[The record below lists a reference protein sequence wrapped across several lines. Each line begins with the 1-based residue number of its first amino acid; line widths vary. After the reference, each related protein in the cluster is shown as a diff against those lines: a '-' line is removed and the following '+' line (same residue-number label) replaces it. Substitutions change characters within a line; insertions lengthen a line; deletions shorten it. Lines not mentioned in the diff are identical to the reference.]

1 MSDQRLKD
9 LIQSASARGL
19 LPPDAAPEDVTR
31 PWPVVL
37 MSGLGAWLAVLPLI
51 VVMFMIFGDALEK
64 GLLTY
69 FLGCVFLYA
78 AVGVLRRRGTSDFVA
93 QLGLPAMLV
102 GGALLAF
109 GLYRDMPYVP
119 AGALLTLII
128 VAVTWLVPHNWLR
141 VLLGAL
147 ACSTF
152 ILTMS
157 GHERFESTPPIWN
170 GVHLALLVWLG
181 ALVLVDTKRVAGP
194 QADRLIAVESAS
206 TGWCALALLALAIS
220 SGPTFMIGAS
230 LGPWRGTGIASA
242 LLDDPMRKA
251 VSLGLAIGG
260 AAWIAYRWPTLRHA
274 HMLLAATMLAALSWL
289 IPTLG
294 GTLLV
299 LALCIAGGRWRL
311 AVAGAS
317 AAAWVIGTF
326 YYQLNFPLATKAVFM
341 TCMGG
346 AFGLLAWLSWRRQHA
361 AAPATSAIASD
372 GRWQQAGI
380 AVSLTLILVVANSA
394 IWQKE
399 KLISTGRPVFI
410 ALAPVDPRSLMQ
422 GDYMALNFQLPELDD
437 ADLAPSRRVKVV
449 ARIDAKGIAVM
460 RGIEAG
466 KPLAQDEILIE
477 LLRTGRGLRPASDA
491 WYFKEGEADRWTKA
505 KFGEFRIDADG
516 RALLVDLRGPDMEK
530 L

>member
-1 MSDQRLKD
+1 MSDQPLKD

-19 LPPDAAPEDVTR
+19 LPADAAPEDVTR
-31 PWPVVL
+31 PWPIVL

-64 GLLTY
+64 GVLAY
-69 FLGCVFLYA
+69 FLGGVFLYA

-157 GHERFESTPPIWN
+157 GHERFESPPIWN
-170 GVHLALLVWLG
+170 GVHLALIVWLG
-181 ALVLVDTKRVAGP
+181 ALVLVDTRHVAGA

-206 TGWCALALLALAIS
+206 TGWCALALLALAMS
-220 SGPTFMIGAS
+220 SGETFMIGAS

-242 LLDDPMRKA
+242 LLDDPLRKT

-274 HMLLAATMLAALSWL
+274 HMLLAATLLAALSWL

-294 GTLLV
+294 GTLMV
-299 LALCIAGGRWRL
+299 LAVCIAGGRLRL
-311 AVAGAS
+311 AVAGAI

-326 YYQLNFPLATKAVFM
+326 YYQLNFPLATKAAIL

-346 AFGLLAWLSWRRQHA
+346 AFGLLAWLSWRRQHP
-361 AAPATSAIASD
+361 AAPAAAAIASD
-372 GRWQQAGI
+372 GRWRQAGI
-380 AVSLTLILVVANSA
+380 AMSLVLILVVANSA

-399 KLISTGRPVFI
+399 VLISTGRPVFI
-410 ALAPVDPRSLMQ
+410 ELAPVDPRSLMQ
-422 GDYMALNFQLPELDD
+422 GDYMALNFHLPELDD
-437 ADLAPSRRVKVV
+437 ADSSPGRRVKMV
-449 ARIDAKGIAVM
+449 ARIDAKGVAVM
-460 RGIEAG
+460 RGIDAG
-466 KPLAQDEILIE
+466 KPLAPDEILIE

-491 WYFKEGEADRWTKA
+491 WYFKEGEADRWAKA
-505 KFGEFRIDADG
+505 KFGEFRIDGDG